1 MLEKQHM
8 EPPPLSHVIL
18 DLISLVWQI
27 LRVELMDIGVAPL
40 LRVSLKV
47 IWYSKILF
55 SADAYINEL

>member
-1 MLEKQHM
+1 M

-47 IWYSKILF
+47 I
-55 SADAYINEL
+55 